1 MALTQQELEE
11 CRNYKQRLDM
21 AQTPQGEVALRL
33 AGRHKKAEEARS
45 ALLKRC
51 GVNTG
56 AQADENPILKYYK

>member
-33 AGRHKKAEEARS
+33 AERHKKAEETRI

-51 GVNTG
+51 GIDTG
-56 AQADENPILKYYK
+56 AQSEENSILKYYK

>member
-11 CRNYKQRLDM
+11 YRNYKRRLDM

-33 AGRHKKAEEARS
+33 AERRKKEGEARS

-51 GVNTG
+51 G